1 MSLLPFLGFVCTL
14 LGLIGR
20 ADEGAGI
27 VDMMFRF
34 MPTEVAL
41 TFQEPVVQVVG
52 IASGGVLTLSLAVV
66 LWIAAS
72 DVEGIRSVL
81 NRAYRTRETRSYWR
95 RRTNSSVLVILFS
108 GLIIIAIGCMA
119 IGRSSGSRPKAISI
133 SESLWIQRSFLNLCV
148 SVRVAARCS
157 LRRVRYSTLCQTGCR
172 PGSVCCRAPPPF
184 SLW

>member
-1 MSLLPFLGFVCTL
+1 MTQHLLAPFCFLVNWLVRFIEDDGLASAGYSAYIGLMSLLPFLGFVFTL

-41 TFQEPVVQVVG
+41 TLQEPVVQVVG

-72 DVEGIRSVL
+72 DVEGIRSVF
-81 NRAYRTRETRSYWR
+81 NRAYRTRETRIYWR
-95 RRTNSSVLVILFS
+95 RWANSSVLVILFS
-108 GLIIIAIGCMA
+108 GLIIIAIGCMV
-119 IGRSSGSRPKAISI
+119 IGPLFWR
-133 SESLWIQRSFLNLCV
+133 
-148 SVRVAARCS
+148 
-157 LRRVRYSTLCQTGCR
+157 
-172 PGSVCCRAPPPF
+172 
-184 SLW
+184 